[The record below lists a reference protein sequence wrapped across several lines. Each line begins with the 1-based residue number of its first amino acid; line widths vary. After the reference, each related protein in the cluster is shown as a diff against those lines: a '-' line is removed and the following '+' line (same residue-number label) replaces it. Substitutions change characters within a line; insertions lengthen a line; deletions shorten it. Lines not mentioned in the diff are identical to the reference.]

1 MRLAWVEPG
10 EPLPEPERALREPNG
25 LLAAGRD
32 LDADRLLEAYAHG
45 IFPWFSRGQ
54 PVLWWSPDPRMVLFL
69 DEFRITRSLRR
80 TIRQRAERPQ
90 GRASPSPPP
99 EGVKEAW
106 GGPALPSERPQGR
119 ASPSP
124 PPVGVKEASG
134 RTELPSERPGWRIS
148 TDEAFERVMREC
160 AAPRP
165 DQDGTWIGEAI
176 VAAYTALHRRGHA
189 HSVELWHEDRLVG
202 GLYGVAI
209 GRMFYGESMFTRVP
223 DASKMALAALV
234 QGLLRAGFTVID
246 CQQNTAHLAS
256 LGAREIRR
264 KDFLET
270 VARLTALPA
279 PAWDE
284 TRIQFP
290 VA

>member
-10 EPLPEPERALREPNG
+10 DPLPPPERALREPNG

-32 LDADRLLEAYAHG
+32 LDADRLREAYTRG

-80 TIRQRAERPQ
+80 TLRQR
-90 GRASPSPPP
+90 RADP
-99 EGVKEAW
+99 AW
-106 GGPALPSERPQGR
+106 R
-119 ASPSP
+119 
-124 PPVGVKEASG
+124 V
-134 RTELPSERPGWRIS
+134 S
-148 TDEAFERVMREC
+148 TDEAFEAVMRAC
-160 AAPRP
+160 AEPRP
-165 DQDGTWIGEAI
+165 AQDGTWISEAI
-176 VAAYTALHRRGHA
+176 VSAYTGLHQRGCA
-189 HSVELWHEDRLVG
+189 HSIEVWHRERLVG

-223 DASKMALAALV
+223 DASKTALACLV
-234 QGLLRAGFTVID
+234 QGLGAAGFSVID

-264 KDFLET
+264 AEFLEI
-270 VARLTALPA
+270 VERLTEMAASSWAEVP
-279 PAWDE
+279 
-284 TRIQFP
+284 IHFP